1 MPFGGIKRAS
11 CGLVGIALRK
21 LGNVPF
27 DTQLLVWIFLLRL
40 VMYLCKKRSLVES
53 MQT

>member
-1 MPFGGIKRAS
+1 MPFGGIRRAS

-27 DTQLLVWIFLLRL
+27 DTQLLVWIFLFR
-40 VMYLCKKRSLVES
+40 KERTLVES
-53 MQT
+53 MRT